1 VRVPRRAAGP
11 ALLALLVVALGLAIV
26 ARTIAAGVGGGLG
39 LLIGGLLVLGGA
51 LRLWL
56 VSPWRRG

>member
-1 VRVPRRAAGP
+1 VKVPRRAAGP
-11 ALLALLVVALGLAIV
+11 ALLALLVVALGAAIIG
-26 ARTIAAGVGGGLG
+26 RTIAAGVGGGLG
-39 LLIGGLLVLGGA
+39 LLIGGLLVAGGA